1 MFHKKLQLTFSL
13 LALALLLV
21 MGTGALAQ
29 ADSLV
34 RFVHA
39 IPGAAVV
46 DVYVDGQLTAANVDF
61 GKATAY
67 ITVPSAQHQITVT
80 PAGATTALWTQTFTP
95 GAGRAYTL
103 VASSFDE
110 PVEFSAFEDLL
121 DPLPLGRARFTTI
134 HAIADAPAV
143 DVVLDDGRPL
153 VVQQSYNQPF
163 GTLDIPVFTYNL
175 VVVPTGEGVESAIL
189 TLDNVALN
197 TGTSYMLL
205 LYGTAA
211 NPQSA
216 LLSAPTRPEVAD
228 AGFIK
233 LVHAVPD
240 APAVDV
246 YFNGSTLAA
255 TLFNP
260 SEGSS
265 TTDYVAVP
273 AGVYSVELRASGA
286 ADALLTTS
294 ATISSGDHVTAI
306 AQGTAGDIALNF
318 LNDSISTITSNQ
330 ALVRVI
336 NAAPDTISASLSNG
350 TVLAENLESGEASA
364 VASTQPEIVTLTISD
379 GASSTSELPDVE
391 IYGGTFYDVISLG
404 DSITLSSASLAQAIG
419 SAPGAESASLVAAQ
433 PTLPPPAA
441 TPVTE
446 STPVPAQPTTAPA
459 VVAPPVVPTEAGP
472 TGRVFNLNIDANLQL
487 RQYPDTSA
495 LSLGV
500 APFGTIFT
508 VNGRE
513 GELAEIFIS
522 ATQIPPDYEYVDPV
536 GLLPDER
543 TDLPRDQTWL
553 NITYNTPDGGS
564 IVAWVRADF
573 IDVRDAAGRQ
583 VRLRDLDTVPGNR
596 PGEAR
601 NTSIT
606 PPQARQDVVTVRVIN
621 LDPTANLNVRRTPD
635 TTGEVLAQLPLNTTA
650 EFLGLS
656 ESGDWIFLRYA
667 APEGIVT
674 TGWASTG
681 FLELNLNGQRTDV
694 ETLEAKGL
702 MATALETQRGS
713 QTVGAAPV
721 AVPTLDPTID
731 AIIAEVALDPGA
743 NLNLRRAP
751 DQTAEVLVQIPSGTR
766 VIVSERT
773 PDSRWLKVTY
783 EGVNGWIAAQTD
795 TAVFV
800 RLSFNAGPFAI
811 DNVPVTTDPAL
822 NTTEAG

>member
-1 MFHKKLQLTFSL
+1 MFNKRLLLTFSL
-13 LALALLLV
+13 LVLALSSV
-21 MGTGALAQ
+21 TGLLAQ
-29 ADSLV
+29 DNSSV

-46 DVYVDGQLTAANVDF
+46 DIYTDGQLTAANVDF
-61 GKATAY
+61 GEATAY
-67 ITVPSAQHQITVT
+67 ISMPAAAHQITVT
-80 PAGATTALWTQTFTP
+80 PAGATTPLWEQSFTP

-121 DPLPLGRARFTTI
+121 DPLPLGKSRFTTI

-163 GTLDIPVFTYNL
+163 GTLDVPVFAYNL
-175 VVVPTGEGVESAIL
+175 VVVPTGESAESALL

-211 NPQSA
+211 NPQSV
-216 LLSAPTRPEVAD
+216 LLSAPTKPE
-228 AGFIK
+228 AGDTGFVK

-246 YFNGSTLAA
+246 YLNDDILAA

-265 TTDYVAVP
+265 ATDYLALP
-273 AGVYSVELRASGA
+273 AGDYDVELRANGA
-286 ADALLTTS
+286 ADALLTAS
-294 ATISSGDHVTAI
+294 ATVNSGDHVTAI
-306 AQGTAGDIALNF
+306 AQGAADDIALNF
-318 LNDSISTITSNQ
+318 LTDDVNAIAPDQ

-336 NAAPDTISASLSNG
+336 NAAPEAVSASFSNG
-350 TVLAENLESGEASA
+350 TIIADNLASGEASA
-364 VASTQPEIVTLTISD
+364 ITSAVPEILSLTV
-379 GASSTSELPDVE
+379 GTSELPNLE
-391 IYGGTFYDVISLG
+391 FYGGTFYDVVALG
-404 DSITLSSASLAQAIG
+404 DSIELSTSALAQGIG
-419 SAPGAESASLVAAQ
+419 SAPGAGAASLVAAQ

-441 TPVTE
+441 TPAPEQPTAVA
-446 STPVPAQPTTAPA
+446 AQPTAAPA
-459 VVAPPVVPTEAGP
+459 VIAPPVVPTDAPP
-472 TGRVFNLNIDANLQL
+472 TGRVFNLNVDANLQL
-487 RQYPDTSA
+487 RQYPDSNA

-500 APFGTIFT
+500 VPFGTLLT
-508 VNGRE
+508 VNGRQGPLE
-513 GELAEIFIS
+513 EIFIS

-536 GLLPDER
+536 GLLADDKV
-543 TDLPRDQTWL
+543 DLLPEETWL
-553 NITYNTPDGGS
+553 SVLYATPDGGT
-564 IVAWVRADF
+564 IEAWVRADF
-573 IDVRDAAGRQ
+573 IDVRDAAGEQ
-583 VRLRDLDTVPGNR
+583 VRLRDLPTVAGNR
-596 PGEAR
+596 PGESL

-606 PPQARQDVVTVRVIN
+606 SPQAQEDVVTVRVIN

-635 TTGEVLAQLPLNTTA
+635 TTGEVLAQLPLNTVA
-650 EFLGLS
+650 EFRGRS
-656 ESGDWIFLRYA
+656 EDGEWIFLSYS

-681 FLELNLNGQRTDV
+681 FLEIGLNGQSADLER
-694 ETLEAKGL
+694 LEAEGL
-702 MATALETQRGS
+702 LTIADLTLRGS

-731 AIIAEVALDPGA
+731 AVVAEVALDPGA

-751 DQTAEVLVQIPSGTR
+751 DQTAEVLAQIPSGTR
-766 VIVSERT
+766 VIVTERT
-773 PDSRWLKVTY
+773 PDAEWLFVTY
-783 EGVNGWIAAQTD
+783 EGVDGWIAAQTD

-800 RLSFNAGPFAI
+800 RLSFNGGPFSI
-811 DNVPVTTDPAL
+811 EEVPVSTQISPADDG
-822 NTTEAG
+822 ASG